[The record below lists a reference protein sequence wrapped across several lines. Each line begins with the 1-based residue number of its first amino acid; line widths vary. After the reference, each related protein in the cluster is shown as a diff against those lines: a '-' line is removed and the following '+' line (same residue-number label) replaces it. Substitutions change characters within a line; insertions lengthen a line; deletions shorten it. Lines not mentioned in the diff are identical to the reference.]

1 MGIMESQPQPA
12 ASAILRS
19 RGRYLLVRRK
29 NPPAADMYAFPGGRV
44 EPDESP
50 DATAI
55 RECAEETGIFG
66 VNPRLFAVYDLPDS
80 RHHFVLS
87 AFLLDCDKDA
97 EPVASADALSAAW
110 YTVEEIAA
118 LPCPQS
124 VRECIER
131 LEAAD

>member
-1 MGIMESQPQPA
+1 
-12 ASAILRS
+12 
-19 RGRYLLVRRK
+19 
-29 NPPAADMYAFPGGRV
+29 MYAFPGGRV

-50 DATAI
+50 EAAAV

-66 VNPRLFAVYDLPDS
+66 ANPQLFAVYDLPGS
-80 RHHFVLS
+80 NHHFILS
-87 AFLLDCDKDA
+87 TFLLDCDENA
-97 EPVASADALSAAW
+97 EPVANDDALSAAW
-110 YTVEEIAA
+110 YTAEEITA